1 MAACFLLTLG
11 KSMKAR
17 PYLLSYSL
25 FVLAWWAWNS
35 SGWLTF
41 LPLAYAF
48 LLIPLVE
55 LIGKP
60 DKHNGSEEEQA
71 ARLADKRYDQ
81 LLYAVVPLHL
91 GSMAFFLYRLA
102 SAPTVDDFT
111 WWGWVSAMG
120 ILNGVFGI
128 NVAHELG
135 HRPKKH
141 EQRMAQALL
150 CSSLYMHF
158 FIEHNRGHHRYVA
171 THEDP
176 ASARKW
182 EPVYLFWIR
191 SIVMSWWSAW
201 KLEADRLRRQKKPW
215 LHLSNQMLQFT
226 LTELAVLA
234 LVFVAGGTW
243 LLFAFVMAALMGIV
257 LLETVNYIEHYGLR
271 RKKVSAHRYENVMP
285 RHSWNSNHHM
295 GRWMLFELSRHSD
308 HHHRPARKY
317 QILEHHE
324 DSPQMPT
331 GYPGMMLI
339 SLLPP
344 LFYAIVHPRLTK
356 YASAQ

>member
-1 MAACFLLTLG
+1 
-11 KSMKAR
+11 MKAR

-25 FVLAWWAWNS
+25 FLLAWGAWS
-35 SGWLTF
+35 TTGGWTF
-41 LPLAYAF
+41 LPLGYAF
-48 LLIPLVE
+48 LLIPLLE
-55 LIGKP
+55 LLGKP
-60 DKHNGSEEEQA
+60 DKRNGSEEEQA

-91 GSMAFFLYRLA
+91 GSMLFFLYRMA
-102 SAPTVDDFT
+102 TAAPADDFS
-111 WWGWVSAMG
+111 WWGWVSAAG

-135 HRPKKH
+135 HRPKKS

-171 THEDP
+171 TPQDP

-182 EPVYLFWIR
+182 EPVYFFWIR
-191 SIVMSWWSAW
+191 SIAMSWWSAW
-201 KLEADRLRRQKKPW
+201 KLEAERLRRKK
-215 LHLSNQMLQFT
+215 LSFFHFNNLMIQFT
-226 LTELAVLA
+226 FLQLLVMG
-234 LVFVAGGTW
+234 LVFLFGGFP
-243 LLFAFVMAALMGIV
+243 LLKAFVTAAVIGII
-257 LLETVNYIEHYGLR
+257 LLETVNYIEHYGLLR
-271 RKKVSAHRYENVMP
+271 VKVSAHRYEDVMP

-317 QILEHHE
+317 QILEHH
-324 DSPQMPT
+324 DNSPQMPT
-331 GYPGMMLI
+331 GYPGMMLV

-344 LFYAIVHPRLTK
+344 LFYALVHPRLK
-356 YASAQ
+356 KA